1 MSLFASDVPTS
12 AAQRRLNWGLLITGC
27 FSGITLGLL
36 SARQAATSGSSY
48 AAEYIYLYV
57 FWRAMGLW
65 GLAVLPLIYWRT
77 RWFGCGL
84 VAAALLSVVS
94 FGVAMRILRFEDQVP
109 WMRPRQT
116 AAVKTDRF
124 AVVIYFRKDV
134 SSQQVEEFRTSVLM
148 EDAMPRHQGRD
159 FPVFVTN
166 YSRVVTVLSDERQT
180 VAIKF
185 ADDPLTV
192 AEKAYLRKIET
203 DRRVQ
208 TVELP
213 PFLFP
218 SSIRAEPVQP

>member
-1 MSLFASDVPTS
+1 M
-12 AAQRRLNWGLLITGC
+12 GLLITGC
-27 FSGITLGLL
+27 FTGITLGLL
-36 SARQAATSGSSY
+36 SARHAATSGSGD

-57 FWRAMGLW
+57 FWRAIGLW

-116 AAVKTDRF
+116 AAVKTDGF
-124 AVVIYFRKDV
+124 AAVIYFRKDV
-134 SSQQVEEFRTSVLM
+134 TWQEVEEFRTSVLM

-159 FPVFVTN
+159 FPTFVTN
-166 YSRVVTVLSDERQT
+166 YSRVITNLSGGRQT
-180 VAIKF
+180 VAIGF
-185 ADDPLTV
+185 ADEPLTN
-192 AEKAYLRKIET
+192 AEKSYLTRIGT

-213 PFLFP
+213 PFP
-218 SSIRAEPVQP
+218 YPGPIRSEPIQP